1 MMLHA
6 ARCNITALFRTPII
20 LSGLE
25 CSVQD
30 TATIFHAN
38 LLNSSVIRANGDID
52 VENTAMSNVA
62 KNNKVRA
69 RTT

>member
-1 MMLHA
+1 MMLHE
-6 ARCNITALFRTPII
+6 ARCKITALFRTPII
-20 LSGLE
+20 LSELE

-38 LLNSSVIRANGDID
+38 LPNSSVNRVSGDID

-62 KNNKVRA
+62 KNSKVRA
-69 RTT
+69 RTP